1 VNGKKYLLLAFL
13 CFWIASFALAGDNT
27 FSTGSHNGKVN
38 ITIFYSKTC
47 AYCHRTLLLLDD
59 LSAQNPSL
67 KVEKVE
73 VYSSRENTQRWVN
86 AWRAY
91 GYDPNYISVPLT
103 VIDGTPI
110 VGYDPEK
117 IRSLIET
124 CILTHDENKPCSHDT
139 NTNAI
144 HHFFFGEIN
153 IRGMSLPVLAAVL
166 GLADGFNPCAMVVLV
181 YLIAL
186 IIETKDKKKM
196 WLIVGTFVF
205 ASASLYLLFLT
216 AWLHVLLNIGT
227 QPLIQLIIGIVAI
240 AAGIFSLKNHL
251 RQKEATCKVTSKGT
265 KEKILNKFNSLLK
278 NPTTPLTILWIVFL
292 AFAVNAIEF
301 ICSAFIPLVFTEKL
315 AISNISMIER
325 YGYILLYDFFY
336 MLDDIVLFAGAALTL
351 SFVDVTDKYARIAGI
366 AGGLLMLLL
375 GVMLVF
381 FPEALALI

>member
-13 CFWIASFALAGDNT
+13 CVWIASFALAAENT
-27 FSTGSHNGKVN
+27 FSTDSHNGKVN

-47 AYCHRTLLLLDD
+47 AYCHRTLLLLDE
-59 LSAQNPSL
+59 LSAQNPAL
-67 KVEKVE
+67 EVEKVE

-86 AWRAY
+86 AWRSY
-91 GYDPNYISVPLT
+91 GYNQNYISVPLT
-103 VIDGTPI
+103 VIDGTPV
-110 VGYDPEK
+110 VGYDPKK
-117 IRSLIET
+117 IKELVEACTIT
-124 CILTHDENKPCSHDT
+124 KDENKPCSRDT
-139 NTNAI
+139 NTNVI

-153 IRGMSLPVLAAVL
+153 IKGMSLRVLATVL

-186 IIETKDKKKM
+186 IIETKDKRKM

-205 ASASLYLLFLT
+205 ASAFLYLLFLT

-227 QPLIQLIIGIVAI
+227 QPVIQLVIGVVAI

-251 RQKEATCKVTSKGT
+251 RQKEATCKVTGKGT

-336 MLDDIVLFAGAALTL
+336 MLDDIVLFVGAALTL
-351 SFVDVTDKYARIAGI
+351 SFVDVTDKYVRIAGI

-375 GVMLVF
+375 GLMLVF

>member
-1 VNGKKYLLLAFL
+1 MNGKKY
-13 CFWIASFALAGDNT
+13 FALAALILFT
-27 FSTGSHNGKVN
+27 ASFSLATENSCSPFSPSDQVN
-38 ITIFYSKTC
+38 VTIFYSKAC
-47 AYCHRTLLLLDD
+47 AYCHRTLLLLDE
-59 LSAQNPSL
+59 LSDQNPSL
-67 KVEKVE
+67 KVKKVE
-73 VYSSRENTQRWVN
+73 VYSSRENTERWVN

-91 GYDPNYISVPLT
+91 GYDPKYISVPLT
-103 VIDGTPI
+103 VIDGSPV

-117 IRSLIET
+117 IRSLVEACT
-124 CILTHDENKPCSHDT
+124 VTQDENKPCPTDK
-139 NTNAI
+139 NTNVI
-144 HHFFFGEIN
+144 HHFFFGKIN
-153 IRGMSLPVLAAVL
+153 LKGMSLPVLATVL

-186 IIETKDKKKM
+186 IIETRDKKKM

-205 ASASLYLLFLT
+205 ASAFLYLLFLT

-240 AAGIFSLKNHL
+240 AAGIFSIKNHWK
-251 RQKEATCKVTSKGT
+251 QKEATCKVTSKGT

-278 NPTTPLTILWIVFL
+278 NPTTPLTIAWIIFL

-336 MLDDIVLFAGAALTL
+336 MLDDIVLFVGAALTL
-351 SFVDVTDKYARIAGI
+351 SFVDVTDKYVRIAGL
-366 AGGLLMLLL
+366 AGGILMLLL
-375 GVMLVF
+375 GLMLVF

>member
-1 VNGKKYLLLAFL
+1 MNGKKYM
-13 CFWIASFALAGDNT
+13 ALALLVIFAAGFSLAAENT
-27 FSTGSHNGKVN
+27 FSTASHDSQVN

-47 AYCHRTLLLLDD
+47 AYCHRTLLLLDE
-59 LSAQNPSL
+59 LSAQNPAL
-67 KVEKVE
+67 KVEKLE
-73 VYSSRENTQRWVN
+73 VYSSRENTQRWMN
-86 AWRAY
+86 AWHTY

-103 VIDGTPI
+103 VIDGTPV
-110 VGYDPEK
+110 VGYNPEK
-117 IRSLIET
+117 IKSLIRACT
-124 CILTHDENKPCSHDT
+124 VTQDENKPCSNDT
-139 NTNAI
+139 NTNVI
-144 HHFFFGEIN
+144 HHFFLGKIN
-153 IRGMSLPVLAAVL
+153 IKGMSLPVLATVL

-205 ASASLYLLFLT
+205 ASAALYLLFLT

-240 AAGIFSLKNHL
+240 AAGIFSIKNHL
-251 RQKEATCKVTSKGT
+251 KQKEATCKVTNKGT

-278 NPTTPLTILWIVFL
+278 NPTTPLTIAWIVFL

-336 MLDDIVLFAGAALTL
+336 MLDDMILFVGAALTL
-351 SFVDVTDKYARIAGI
+351 SFVDVTDKYVRIAGI
-366 AGGLLMLLL
+366 AGGVLMLLL
-375 GVMLVF
+375 GVLLVF